1 MIRFGEAFS
10 CLRCAD
16 HDLDERKAFHH
27 EMIYRE
33 CFFFLREM
41 LIQKIL
47 PYQARKINIRP
58 EWLLWPIFMIYAER
72 LNCFIVYLFML
83 VFFSAIKHS
92 MTNISDD
99 DLFVYLRVSTR
110 DKLALLRS
118 QKYILEMQLQNR
130 KQLIKINCI
139 STTPKKKQLSQLIKA
154 DEVEN

>member
-1 MIRFGEAFS
+1 
-10 CLRCAD
+10 
-16 HDLDERKAFHH
+16 
-27 EMIYRE
+27 
-33 CFFFLREM
+33 
-41 LIQKIL
+41 
-47 PYQARKINIRP
+47 
-58 EWLLWPIFMIYAER
+58 
-72 LNCFIVYLFML
+72 
-83 VFFSAIKHS
+83 